1 MTTRRNDSAPRGAK
15 APRARAPKPRKTAD
29 QKAARAAR
37 RTELKAAYV
46 DFLRDTAGKLGI
58 DGRSGMT
65 KDALINAIL
74 RAEFSPSKRVK
85 VTKTE
90 AKREITARKKE
101 MSKHRERGPFRTILL
116 RADARGGLSIYGDL
130 GPYAAARGAQVDAK
144 TMLRRMVG
152 PRRVDAYGKLDFGPK
167 LIHQETVEDLA
178 ANTGGITDSLRDET
192 GGEPVDGWIAI
203 DKDDKGREVVLGAA
217 FIVKFKAKDEK
228 QAKIAFAAADT
239 PDALRNNGRRSRANP
254 RVSFKTADGRSVS
267 FNARRNAG
275 GESINKYGG
284 VLYPEAHI
292 LVSDGGGHYSW
303 RGTVYLSKTNAKGYV
318 APLPPRVGGGD
329 RVWPLNGREV
339 EVHVGDDLVM
349 QFDGMK
355 QIAGPVR
362 ANGARRNAG
371 GGARSTSRAN
381 AGTVTVKGDFCE
393 YLYQQGR
400 AAAMKLVPFEPKA
413 MHYWQDVAVY
423 FAGHDF
429 QANFEQILDGMAS
442 HSEAAD
448 ALMWDYDYLEAAPV
462 KCGKKKVTFA
472 DFAKAAEALRVATR
486 KWQKAN
492 PRPDEYEY

>member
-90 AKREITARKKE
+90 AKREITARKKG
-101 MSKHRERGPFRTILL
+101 MLKHQERGPFRTVLL

-275 GESINKYGG
+275 G
-284 VLYPEAHI
+284 
-292 LVSDGGGHYSW
+292 
-303 RGTVYLSKTNAKGYV
+303 
-318 APLPPRVGGGD
+318 
-329 RVWPLNGREV
+329 
-339 EVHVGDDLVM
+339 
-349 QFDGMK
+349 
-355 QIAGPVR
+355 
-362 ANGARRNAG
+362 GA
-371 GGARSTSRAN
+371 RAN
-381 AGTVTVKGDFCE
+381 AGTGAVTLSPSAGDRA
-393 YLYQQGR
+393 YQRGR
-400 AAAMKLVPFEPKA
+400 SAAMKLVPFEPSA
-413 MHYWQDVAVY
+413 MHYWQDAAVY
-423 FAGHDF
+423 LAGHDF
-429 QANFEQILDGMAS
+429 DENLDQFVSGMNGDPDYVEAIQA
-442 HSEAAD
+442 H
-448 ALMWDYDYLEAAPV
+448 DYLKGGAVQSGA
-462 KCGKKKVTFA
+462 KKVTWPAFE
-472 DFAKAAEALRVATR
+472 KAAGALYKAAR

-492 PRPDEYEY
+492 PQADEY

>member
-15 APRARAPKPRKTAD
+15 APKARAPKPRKTAD

-46 DFLRDTAGKLGI
+46 DFLRDTAGRLGI

-275 GESINKYGG
+275 G
-284 VLYPEAHI
+284 
-292 LVSDGGGHYSW
+292 
-303 RGTVYLSKTNAKGYV
+303 
-318 APLPPRVGGGD
+318 
-329 RVWPLNGREV
+329 
-339 EVHVGDDLVM
+339 
-349 QFDGMK
+349 
-355 QIAGPVR
+355 
-362 ANGARRNAG
+362 
-371 GGARSTSRAN
+371 GARSTSRAN